1 MPLDRATLDA
11 ALPDLDGTL
20 PLSGLA
26 APVTILRDEW
36 GIPHIRATTSRDAW
50 MALGF
55 VHAQDRLF
63 QMDLTRRRALGRA
76 AEWLGPSA
84 AESDILVRRLGMEAA
99 CRRDFAA
106 LGTAARDMLEAYS
119 AGVNAWIASGQPNPV
134 EYALLEA
141 APESWEPWHSIA
153 VMRRLGLL
161 MGSVWFKLWRAA
173 ALPVV
178 GPEGAAKLRYDD
190 GGTDLLCIP
199 PGAEAHRHQ
208 ADLAAL
214 APAIRALLESM
225 GKTSGGDETGGG
237 SNNWAVG
244 PARSATGRPVLA
256 GDPHRVFEIPNMYAQ
271 HHLACDEFDMVGLTV
286 PGVPGFPHFG
296 HNDRVAYCVTHAF
309 MDIHD
314 LFLERFDAEA
324 RHTEAPDGP
333 APVTRR
339 RDSIRIRGGE
349 TRDFEIVETRHGPV
363 IAGDPAK
370 GTAIALRSVQ
380 FAETDLS
387 FDCLPRMVTAG
398 SVEALYEAT
407 RGWGLID
414 HNLVAGDT
422 AGHIGHLVR
431 ARLPRRPRENGWLP
445 VPGWTAAHDWQGW
458 IPHEEMPRSLD
469 PEGGIIVTANNR
481 VVADDAH
488 PDYLCTDC
496 HPPYRARRIA
506 ERLAEGG
513 AFAPE
518 DAAAIHADTLSLNAL
533 LLRDRLTA
541 LPAPAEPAAAALRE
555 RLLAWDGRMEPG
567 ASAPAA
573 YIALRRAL
581 TAILAERSGLAAA
594 GADPLAQVSPGI
606 VPQNQLWWTLPEL
619 LRRNDAS
626 LLGGWSWNQALQAAL
641 ARAAVTPAETAWGE
655 VHQPRFAHPLSAL
668 FPEAA
673 PLLDPPS
680 RPVGGD
686 GDTVLANGLLCASG
700 PAATYG
706 ALARYVFDVGNWDA
720 SRWAVFHGVSGQPGS
735 PHYADQNEPW
745 SATRMVPMRYG
756 WAGIEKAARHRQRLE
771 PGAGNR
777 SGE

>member
-1 MPLDRATLDA
+1 MPLDRASLDA
-11 ALPDLDGTL
+11 ALPDLDGSL
-20 PLSGLA
+20 PLPGLA
-26 APVTILRDEW
+26 GPATVLRDEW
-36 GIPHIRATTSRDAW
+36 GIPHIRAATSRDAW

-63 QMDLTRRRALGRA
+63 QMDLTRRRAIGRA
-76 AEWLGPSA
+76 AEWLGTPA

-106 LGTAARDMLEAYS
+106 LSDAAREMLEAYT
-119 AGVNAWIASGQPNPV
+119 AGVNAWIGSGQPKPV
-134 EYALLEA
+134 EYTLLED
-141 APESWEPWHSIA
+141 APEAWEPWHSIA

-178 GPEGAAKLRYDD
+178 GAKGAAKLRYDD

-199 PGAEAHRHQ
+199 PGAEAERMQ

-225 GKTSGGDETGGG
+225 GKDSGGDEVGGG

-244 PARSATGRPVLA
+244 PSRSATGRPVLA

-271 HHLACDEFDMVGLTV
+271 HHLACDAFDMIGLTV
-286 PGVPGFPHFG
+286 PGVPGFPHFA
-296 HNDRVAYCVTHAF
+296 HNGRVAYCVTHAF

-314 LFLERFDAEA
+314 LFVERFDADA
-324 RHTEAPDGP
+324 THTEAPGGP
-333 APVTRR
+333 APVARR
-339 RDSIRIRGGE
+339 RDSVRIRGGE
-349 TRDFEIVETRHGPV
+349 TREFEIIETRHGPV

-370 GTAIALRSVQ
+370 GSAIALRSVQ

-387 FDCLPRMVTAG
+387 FDCLPRMTGATT
-398 SVEALYEAT
+398 VESLYEAT

-422 AGHIGHLVR
+422 EGHIGHLVR

-445 VPGWTAAHDWQGW
+445 VPGWVAAHDWQGW
-458 IPHEEMPRSLD
+458 IAHEDMPRSLD

-496 HPPYRARRIA
+496 HPPYRAHRIA
-506 ERLAEGG
+506 ARLAEGG

-518 DAAAIHADTLSLNAL
+518 DAAGIHADTLSPNAL
-533 LLRDRLTA
+533 LLRERLAA
-541 LPAPAEPAAAALRE
+541 LPAPAEAAAAALRA
-555 RLLAWDGRMEPG
+555 RLLAWDGRME
-567 ASAPAA
+567 AEAEAPAA

-594 GADPLAQVSPGI
+594 GANPLAQVSPGI
-606 VPQNQLWWTLPEL
+606 APQNQLWWTLPEL

-626 LLGGWSWNQALQAAL
+626 LLGGWSWEQALQAAL
-641 ARAAVTPAETAWGE
+641 VRAAATPTGESWGA
-655 VHQPRFAHPLSAL
+655 VHQPRFTHALSPL

-673 PLLDPPS
+673 ALLDPPS
-680 RPVGGD
+680 RRVGGD

-700 PAATYG
+700 PTATYG
-706 ALARYVFDVGNWDA
+706 ALARYVFDVGNWEA
-720 SRWAVFHGVSGQPGS
+720 CQWVVFHGVSGQPGS

-756 WAGIEKAARHRQRLE
+756 WKGVEAAARHRQELS
-771 PGAGNR
+771 PGA
-777 SGE
+777 